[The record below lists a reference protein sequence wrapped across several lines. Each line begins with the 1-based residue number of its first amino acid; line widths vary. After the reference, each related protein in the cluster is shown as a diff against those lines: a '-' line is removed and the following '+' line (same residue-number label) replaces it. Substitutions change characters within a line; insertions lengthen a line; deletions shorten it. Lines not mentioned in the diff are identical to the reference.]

1 MLRRLADTGASVLVT
16 SGTLLEQAAAAA
28 EALPHPPTLVLADSH
43 GDGELP
49 AGCVAAH
56 VLLRR
61 ARAAVFDGADPDRLS
76 DTQLLAAAW
85 KHVPPTPVESSWPL
99 FVLYTSGST
108 GKPKGIVH
116 THGGYQVGLCA
127 TVRLVFD
134 LRPESDLIC
143 VVATA
148 GWITGQSYMI
158 AAPLLC
164 RVSSVLLDGSPTS
177 PPDRIAGVIS
187 RHRVTVLKAGST
199 FLRMLMATPD
209 AEAQLARH
217 DLTSLR
223 MGTFC
228 AEPVNEVV
236 QSFAQRHLTSNYINC
251 YWATEHGGVVWGR
264 CHANADQ
271 PLRPD
276 TRSWPL
282 PWIDGEVMVED
293 ELGGWRRAA
302 DGEQGEVVVR
312 AQYPYMA
319 HTVWQSEGF
328 GDAAWRGDSARWAK
342 YFVAGVGYVQGDA
355 AVRHAGGAFSFHGRS
370 DEVINVAGNR
380 IGTEEIENLLLLD
393 RESPGSPVLNCAV
406 VGMDDPLLGTAPA
419 AFLILRPGTTLQR
432 DDEARLRAL
441 VHTRHSAIAVPAR
454 FVVVPALPETY
465 SGKYMRRLL
474 RAMLND
480 APLGDLGALRNPEC
494 VTPVREAVLRSKGG
508 AQPAPAVATQAQPAT
523 EEARSDVP
531 SLEQLMQDISALVAE
546 QVGGSDR
553 IDRDRPLMDV
563 GLDSHLLASFA
574 EQLGYATGVSLPSV
588 AVLETGTI
596 RALARR
602 VHQQLLPA
610 PAPSRA
616 VGSSTPMAHGRLQLA
631 AISGR
636 WPGCSSANSWSLAA
650 AAADAVGE
658 VPAARWTLTAAVD
671 IASLSEVQMACVQHA
686 GFVCGA
692 EGFDNDRFGVSA
704 AEAAA
709 MDPQQR
715 LLLEV
720 SYGALH
726 SAGRRRNELLQSG
739 PALGVFVGITNTDFA
754 TKLAVQESVY
764 TATGAAVSI
773 AAGRISF
780 VLGLQ
785 GPCQSIDTA
794 CSSAVVALHAASL
807 SLAADDCDSALA
819 GAVSL
824 ILSPRTTIA
833 YAGAGM
839 LSTDGRC
846 KTWDAQA
853 NGYVR
858 GEGVGAALL
867 RRDGQHDCRLE
878 LASSMVRQ
886 DGRSAS
892 LTAPSGSAQTTLLA
906 GAFHRAAVQ
915 MDSLQLIE
923 AHGTGT
929 ALGDPTESRALLQ
942 ALESEIPS
950 KWTPQRVV
958 LSGVKASVGHLE
970 PAAGMV
976 GLARLA
982 LSLAQRVGASNAQLR
997 KLNPIVANSLREV
1010 REPRPV
1016 LGLHGFQIRSAGAV
1030 AGGVSS
1036 FGEQRGSILS
1046 LPLPPTPTPTSTPTP
1061 TLPLTPTPNTNP

>member
-16 SGTLLEQAAAAA
+16 SGTFLEAAAAA
-28 EALPHPPTLVLADSH
+28 AAALPQPPTLVLADSQE
-43 GDGELP
+43 DGELP

-61 ARAAVFDGADPDRLS
+61 ARAAVLDGADPERLS
-76 DTQLLAAAW
+76 DAQLLAAAW

-164 RVSSVLLDGSPTS
+164 RVPSVLLDGSPSS
-177 PPDRIAGVIS
+177 PPDRIADVIS

-209 AEAQLARH
+209 AEARLARH

-236 QSFAQRHLTSNYINC
+236 QTFAQRHLTPNYINC
-251 YWATEHGGVVWGR
+251 YWATEHGGIVWGR

-271 PLRPD
+271 PLHPD

-282 PWIDGEVMVED
+282 PWIDGDVMVED
-293 ELGGWRRAA
+293 ERGGWRRAA

-312 AQYPYMA
+312 GQYPYMA

-419 AFLILRPGTTLQR
+419 AFLILRPGMTLQR
-432 DDEARLRAL
+432 SDEARLRTL
-441 VHTRHSAIAVPAR
+441 VHARHSAIAVPAR

-480 APLGDLGALRNPEC
+480 VPLGDLGALRNPEC
-494 VTPVREAVLRSKGG
+494 VAPMREAVQRSKGG
-508 AQPAPAVATQAQPAT
+508 AQQVPAVAQTQPAM
-523 EEARSDVP
+523 EEACNDVP
-531 SLEQLMQDISALVAE
+531 SLEQLMQDINALVVE

-574 EQLGYATGVSLPSV
+574 EQLSDATGVSLPSV

-602 VHQQLLPA
+602 VRQQLLPA

-616 VGSSTPMAHGRLQLA
+616 VSSSAPVAHGRLKLA

-650 AAADAVGE
+650 AAADAVGV
-658 VPAARWTLTAAVD
+658 VPAARWTLTTAVD
-671 IASLSEVQMACVQHA
+671 VATLSEAQMACVQHA

-692 EGFDNDRFGVSA
+692 EGFDSDRFGVSA

-720 SYGALH
+720 SYEALH
-726 SAGRRRNELLQSG
+726 SAGRRRHELLQSG
-739 PALGVFVGITNTDFA
+739 AALGVFVGITNTDFA
-754 TKLAVQESVY
+754 AQLAVKDSVY

-807 SLAADDCDSALA
+807 SLAVDDCDSALA

-867 RRDGQHDCRLE
+867 QRDCQHDCRLE
-878 LASSMVRQ
+878 LASSIVRQ

-915 MDSLQLIE
+915 IDSLQLIE

-950 KWTPQRVV
+950 RWTPQRVV
-958 LSGVKASVGHLE
+958 LSGIKASVGHLE

-982 LSLAQRVGASNAQLR
+982 LSLVQRVGASNAQLR
-997 KLNPIVANSLREV
+997 KVNPIVAISLREV

-1030 AGGVSS
+1030 AGGISS
-1036 FGEQRGSILS
+1036 FGEQRGSILA
-1046 LPLPPTPTPTSTPTP
+1046 LAPTPTPTL
-1061 TLPLTPTPNTNP
+1061 TLTLT